1 VKINLATSEKVRTF
15 AAVNTNDMETAVA
28 HTNSSV
34 SMRLPRIRKTRPV
47 HDDIDLD
54 NDELNAR
61 VEAGLENFFARQREL
76 MDGESLPEGCISLEE
91 SYSKSINRLNE
102 RYA

>member
-1 VKINLATSEKVRTF
+1 MCTI
-15 AAVNTNDMETAVA
+15 AVIKFPDMETAVA
-28 HTNSSV
+28 YTNNSV
-34 SMRLPRIRKTRPV
+34 SMRLPRTRKTRPV

-54 NDELNAR
+54 NDELNAQ

-91 SYSKSINRLNE
+91 SYRKSINRLNE

>member
-1 VKINLATSEKVRTF
+1 
-15 AAVNTNDMETAVA
+15 METAVA
-28 HTNSSV
+28 YTNTTRKT
-34 SMRLPRIRKTRPV
+34 RLTQTRKTRPV

-76 MDGESLPEGCISLEE
+76 MEGESLPEGCISLEE
-91 SYSKSINRLNE
+91 SYRNSINRLCHPQRLRFPN
-102 RYA
+102 RFIRQRDF

>member
-1 VKINLATSEKVRTF
+1 
-15 AAVNTNDMETAVA
+15 METAVA

-34 SMRLPRIRKTRPV
+34 SMHMSRTQMTHPV

-61 VEAGLENFFARQREL
+61 VEAGLEDFFVRQREL
-76 MDGESLPEGCISLEE
+76 INGESLPEGCISLEE
-91 SYSKSINRLNE
+91 SYRKSINRLNE

>member
-1 VKINLATSEKVRTF
+1 
-15 AAVNTNDMETAVA
+15 M
-28 HTNSSV
+28 H
-34 SMRLPRIRKTRPV
+34 LPRTRKIRPV

-54 NDELNAR
+54 NEELNAR

-76 MDGESLPEGCISLEE
+76 MDGEVLPEGCMSLEE
-91 SYSKSINRLNE
+91 SYRKSINRLNE

>member
-1 VKINLATSEKVRTF
+1 
-15 AAVNTNDMETAVA
+15 METAVA
-28 HTNSSV
+28 YTNTTRTT
-34 SMRLPRIRKTRPV
+34 RLPRTRRSRPV

-91 SYSKSINRLNE
+91 SYHKSINRLNE

>member
-1 VKINLATSEKVRTF
+1 
-15 AAVNTNDMETAVA
+15 METAIA
-28 HTNSSV
+28 YTDNSV
-34 SMRLPRIRKTRPV
+34 SMRLPRTRKARPV

-54 NDELNAR
+54 NDELNAQ

-76 MDGESLPEGCISLEE
+76 MEGESLPEGCISLEE
-91 SYSKSINRLNE
+91 SYRNSINRLNE

>member
-1 VKINLATSEKVRTF
+1 
-15 AAVNTNDMETAVA
+15 METAIA
-28 HTNSSV
+28 YTNNSV
-34 SMRLPRIRKTRPV
+34 SKRLPRIRKTRPV

-61 VEAGLENFFARQREL
+61 VETGLENFFTRQREL
-76 MDGESLPEGCISLEE
+76 MDGESMPEGCISLEE
-91 SYSKSINRLNE
+91 SYRKSVNRLNE